1 MERKNSKYSEGL
13 VFLVVLVSIAF
24 IVSFSVAFYLAKSNA
39 RFGDDSFSEIAS
51 KSLNE
56 ISSSSTTVTPDQS
69 STGSTSFP
77 FQEMTIPHLRNRQYK
92 SNISRMESVSE
103 NANYTSYIASYDS
116 DGLVI
121 NGLLTKPKASMPDGG
136 FPAIVF
142 VHGYVSP
149 DEYKTLVNYISYV
162 DYLARNGFVVFKI
175 DLRGH
180 GDSAGEPGGGYYSG
194 DYVIDTLNAY
204 SALESLDYVNS
215 KAIGLWGHS
224 MAGNVILRSFS
235 VKKNVPAAVIWAGA
249 GYTYSDLQEYMIED
263 ASYRPPPANSER
275 ARKRQELRDAYGNFD
290 PNHWFWKQVPA
301 TNYLGDVT
309 GALQLNHALDDKVVS
324 IEYSRNLNEILNQT
338 SILHELNEYS
348 SGGHNLTG
356 STFSQAM
363 QKTVEFFKGNLK

>member
-1 MERKNSKYSEGL
+1 M
-13 VFLVVLVSIAF
+13 
-24 IVSFSVAFYLAKSNA
+24 
-39 RFGDDSFSEIAS
+39 
-51 KSLNE
+51 
-56 ISSSSTTVTPDQS
+56 
-69 STGSTSFP
+69 
-77 FQEMTIPHLRNRQYK
+77 
-92 SNISRMESVSE
+92 
-103 NANYTSYIASYDS
+103 
-116 DGLVI
+116 
-121 NGLLTKPKASMPDGG
+121 
-136 FPAIVF
+136 
-142 VHGYVSP
+142 
-149 DEYKTLVNYISYV
+149 
-162 DYLARNGFVVFKI
+162 
-175 DLRGH
+175 
-180 GDSAGEPGGGYYSG
+180 
-194 DYVIDTLNAY
+194 
-204 SALESLDYVNS
+204 
-215 KAIGLWGHS
+215 
-224 MAGNVILRSFS
+224 
-235 VKKNVPAAVIWAGA
+235 KKNVPAAVIWAGA